1 MSDIPDNLI
10 RRTAFPRSTSRAVV
24 TPLQP
29 SVVYASPDPDALDD
43 QYEGRAFGYTY
54 SREGHPNASVLAS
67 KIDALEGATGGWMTA
82 SGMAAVTATMLGL
95 LNQGDHIIGGDQ
107 LYGRSLRMLT
117 QDLPRY
123 GITATLADPTDAA
136 AMEAAITP
144 ATKLIL
150 VEVVSNPTLRVADM
164 EAIAALAKRHDL
176 ILVVDNTFTTPRAYL
191 PFAQGAD
198 VIIHSVTKLLGGHS
212 DAMLG
217 YVVARDP
224 AHMEAIQTTI
234 ITLGLTPSPYDC
246 WMAERGLM
254 SFHLRYDRAEENA
267 AALADHLSGLG
278 AVTRVLYPGR
288 PDHPDHN
295 RAGAL
300 LGPRFGN
307 MVSFELAGGRAGA
320 NALTRAMPQMA
331 FAPTLGDIGTTL
343 SHAASS
349 SHRGLTPEGRASLGI
364 TEGFF
369 RVSVGCEDIALLKR
383 EFSTGLEAVAASL
396 DPNSQRGDGS

>member
-1 MSDIPDNLI
+1 MSDKPPVNLV
-10 RRTAFPRSTSRAVV
+10 RRTAWPESVSRAVV

-29 SVVYASPDPDALDD
+29 SVVYSSPDPDRLDD
-43 QYEGRAFGYTY
+43 QYEGRADGFTY

-67 KIDALEGATGGWMTA
+67 KIDALEGGQRGMMTA

-95 LNQGDHIIGGDQ
+95 LSAGDHIVGGDQ
-107 LYGRSLRMLT
+107 LYGRCLRMLN
-117 QDLPRY
+117 QDLPRL
-123 GITATLADPTDAA
+123 GITATLADPTDAT
-136 AMEAAITP
+136 AIEGAIRP
-144 ATKLIL
+144 ETKLIL

-164 EAIAALAKRHDL
+164 TAIAEIAQRHNL

-191 PFAQGAD
+191 PFEHGAD
-198 VIIHSVTKLLGGHS
+198 VVIHSVTKLLSGHS

-217 YVVARDP
+217 YVCAKS
-224 AHMEAIQTTI
+224 AEHQQAIENTI
-234 ITLGLTPSPYDC
+234 VTMGLTPSPYDC

-267 AALADHLSGLG
+267 AKLADHLAGLTG
-278 AVTRVLYPGR
+278 MAQVLYPGR
-288 PDHPDHN
+288 SDHPDHN

-307 MVSFELAGGRAGA
+307 MVSFVLKGGRAEA
-320 NALTRAMPQMA
+320 NALTRAMPDMA

-349 SHRGLTPEGRASLGI
+349 SHRGLTPEGRAALGI

-369 RVSVGCEDIALLKR
+369 RVSVGVEDIELLKSDFTR
-383 EFSTGLEAVAASL
+383 GFAAIS
-396 DPNSQRGDGS
+396 G